1 MKTIVASQRAVSPTM
16 SHLVAANTVGATG
29 SSLLFWPL
37 AILLFVLASACPA
50 ADAFS
55 ESQRIVSQYKAV
67 FASPSKRLPAFHAV
81 DSPITGNGDIGL
93 TLNGPPE
100 RQRYWISKCDF
111 WKSGPSFK
119 QCGPSLIGGIDVSIE
134 SLKDASYHVEQTLYE
149 PVLASKFATPKGS
162 VTINAWVSATDSLV
176 VLELAAHDAPVR
188 VQIDLWTKDGYGSE
202 TAKGSATEVTWATR
216 KFVSSDLLFPTEAII
231 ALRTSPSV
239 PAAFT
244 LEPGKPITVVAAVM
258 TNHDAKGYETLA
270 VQKARDATTGE
281 VVRLRAEHRK
291 WWQSFWAES
300 YVELEDKLLEKHYYA
315 SHYVMAC
322 CSRNPKFPPGLYGN
336 WITLDRTAWSGD
348 IHLNYN
354 HQTPFWAL
362 YSSNHIGLTECYD
375 APLLEQL
382 EGFQRDARTFLNKKG
397 AYASVGIGPKGLI
410 CRFPDKAGL
419 DQAYKAKCNP
429 GSYDDL
435 AGQPMFLGQ
444 KSNALFAAMN
454 MILRYEYTY
463 DINYLRKVYPY
474 LTAVADFWEDYLVLE
489 NGRYVIHDD
498 SYGEVGPWEGK
509 DWKKLYGD
517 FNPIL
522 SLGFL
527 RVFFPSIINYSKV
540 LERDADKRAKWQD
553 VLDRLSELPV
563 VVENGRKRFRAC
575 EGGSGSGSKIVGL
588 DWMMIHSLVFPATN
602 FGLSSDASSLAMI
615 REDIKSWNDWSRHD
629 DNFQGLLIGAARVGY
644 DPDFLVARAKAVI
657 AKRSLPNLWIR
668 SGGGGIETCSGIPG
682 MINEMMLQSHGGVMR
697 IFPVFPRGQSGSFH
711 RLRTFGAF
719 LVSGAIDKGV
729 VQPIVIESE
738 KGRPCVLQ
746 NPWPGKKVII
756 SSKQGQTREISGDV
770 LRLPTVEGERLT
782 LTPQG

>member
-1 MKTIVASQRAVSPTM
+1 MKTVVASQRAGSPAM
-16 SHLVAANTVGATG
+16 LRLFAAEIAGAMG
-29 SSLLFWPL
+29 SSLAFWSL
-37 AILLFVLASACPA
+37 ANLLFVLASACPA

-67 FASPSKRLPAFHAV
+67 FDSPSKRLPAFHAV

-134 SLKDASYHVEQTLYE
+134 SLKDASYHVEQTIYE
-149 PVLASKFATPKGS
+149 PMLASKFATPKGS

-176 VLELAAHDAPVR
+176 VLEFAAHDAPVR
-188 VQIDLWTKDGYGSE
+188 VQLDLWTKDGYGSE
-202 TAKGSATEVTWATR
+202 TAKGSEAEVTWATR

-231 ALRTSPSV
+231 ALRNPGG
-239 PAAFT
+239 FT
-244 LEPGKPITVVAAVM
+244 LEPGKPVTIVAAVM
-258 TNHDAKGYETLA
+258 TNHDAKDYETLA
-270 VQKARDATTGE
+270 VEKARRSALDE

-291 WWQSFWAES
+291 WWRTFWAES
-300 YVELEDKLLEKHYYA
+300 YVELQDKLLEKHYYA

-354 HQTPFWAL
+354 HQAPFWAL
-362 YSSNHIGLTECYD
+362 YSSNHIELTECYD

-419 DQAYKAKCNP
+419 DQAYKAKCSP

-444 KSNALFAAMN
+444 KSNALFGAIN

-474 LTAVADFWEDYLVLE
+474 LTAVADFWEDYLILE

-509 DWKKLYGD
+509 DWKKRYGD

-527 RVFFPSIINYSKV
+527 RVFFNSMIAYSKD
-540 LERDADKRAKWQD
+540 LGRDADRRAKWHD
-553 VLDRLSELPV
+553 MLDRLSELPV

-588 DWMMIHSLVFPATN
+588 DWMMMHSLIFPATN

-615 REDIKSWNDWSRHD
+615 HEDIKSWNDWSRHD

-644 DPDFLVARAKAVI
+644 DPDILVARAKAVI
-657 AKRSLPNLWIR
+657 VKRSLPNLWIR

-682 MINEMMLQSHGGVMR
+682 MVNEMMLQSHGGVMR

-756 SSKQGQTREISGDV
+756 FSNQGQTREMSGDV
-770 LRLPTVEGERLT
+770 LRLLTVEGERLT

>member
-1 MKTIVASQRAVSPTM
+1 MKTIVASQRAASPAM
-16 SHLVAANTVGATG
+16 SHLVGAETAGAWG
-29 SSLLFWPL
+29 SSLPFWSL
-37 AILLFVLASACPA
+37 AILLLVLASACPA
-50 ADAFS
+50 ADAVS
-55 ESQRIVSQYKAV
+55 ESQRIVSPYKAV
-67 FASPSKRLPAFHAV
+67 FTKPSKLPAFHAV

-134 SLKDASYHVEQTLYE
+134 SLKDASYQVEHPLYQ
-149 PVLASKFATPKGS
+149 PGLASKFATASGS
-162 VTINAWVSATDSLV
+162 VTVNAWVSATDSLV
-176 VLELAAHDAPVR
+176 VLELAALDAPVQVR
-188 VQIDLWTKDGYGSE
+188 LDLWTKDGYGSE
-202 TAKGSATEVTWATR
+202 TAMGIDAEVRWATR
-216 KFVSSDLLFPTEAII
+216 KFVSADLLFPTEAII
-231 ALRTSPSV
+231 AMRSPS
-239 PAAFT
+239 AFT
-244 LEPGKPITVVAAVM
+244 LEPGKPVTVVAAVM
-258 TNHDAKGYETLA
+258 TNHDAKGYEALA
-270 VQKARDATTGE
+270 IGKARLATADQ
-281 VVRLRAEHRK
+281 VVRLREEHRK
-291 WWQSFWAES
+291 WWQNFWAES
-300 YVELEDKLLEKHYYA
+300 YVEIQDKLLEKHYYA

-354 HQTPFWAL
+354 HQAPFWAL
-362 YSSNHIGLTECYD
+362 YSSNHVGLTECYD

-382 EGFQRDARTFLNKKG
+382 EGFKRDARTYLNKKG

-419 DQAYKAKCNP
+419 DQVYKAKCTP

-444 KSNALFAAMN
+444 KSNALFGAMN

-463 DINYLRKVYPY
+463 DVDYLRKVYPY
-474 LTAVADFWEDYLVLE
+474 LTAVAEFWEDYLVLE

-509 DWKKLYGD
+509 DWTKLYGD

-527 RVFFPSIINYSKV
+527 RVFFKSMIAYSKD
-540 LERDADKRAKWQD
+540 LDCDADKRAKWQD
-553 VLDRLSELPV
+553 ILDRLSELPV

-588 DWMMIHSLVFPATN
+588 DWVMLHSLVFPATN
-602 FGLSSDASSLAMI
+602 IGLSSDTSSLAMI
-615 REDIKSWNDWSRHD
+615 REEMKLWD
-629 DNFQGLLIGAARVGY
+629 DKVWVSHGNNFQTALIGAARVGF
-644 DPDFLVARAKAVI
+644 DPDFLITKAKEVI
-657 AKRSLPNLWIR
+657 AHRSPSNLWIMA
-668 SGGGGIETCSGIPG
+668 GGGGIETCSGIPG
-682 MINEMMLQSHGGVMR
+682 LINEMMLQSHGGVMR
-697 IFPVFPRGQSGSFH
+697 VFPVFPAGQTASFY

-738 KGRPCVLQ
+738 KGRPCIIQ
-746 NPWPGKKVII
+746 NPWPGKTVVI
-756 SSKQGQTREISGDV
+756 SSSKGQTRELSGDV
-770 LRLPTVEGERLT
+770 VRLPTVEGERLT
-782 LTPQG
+782 LAPQG

>member
-1 MKTIVASQRAVSPTM
+1 MSRLMVANRACEMRSALP
-16 SHLVAANTVGATG
+16 
-29 SSLLFWPL
+29 LLFL
-37 AILLFVLASACPA
+37 AIVLFGLASDCPA
-50 ADAFS
+50 ADGFS

-119 QCGPSLIGGIDVSIE
+119 QCGPSLIGGIDVSIK
-134 SLKDASYHVEQTLYE
+134 SLEGASYHVEQPLYE

-162 VTINAWVSATDSLV
+162 VTIDAWVSATDSLV
-176 VLELAAHDAPVR
+176 VLELAAHDAAVR

-202 TAKGSATEVTWATR
+202 TAKGRSVEVTWATR
-216 KFVSSDLLFPTEAII
+216 KFVSADLLFSTEAII
-231 ALRTSPSV
+231 ALRSPSG
-239 PAAFT
+239 FT
-244 LEPGKPITVVAAVM
+244 LEPGKPVTVVAAVM
-258 TNHDAKGYETLA
+258 TNHDAKDYETLA
-270 VQKARDATTGE
+270 VEKAQRSVLDE

-291 WWQSFWAES
+291 WWRSFWAES
-300 YVELEDKLLEKHYYA
+300 YVELQDKLLEKHYYA

-354 HQTPFWAL
+354 HQAPFWAL
-362 YSSNHIGLTECYD
+362 YSSNHVGLTECYD

-397 AYASVGIGPKGLI
+397 AYASVGIGPKGLV

-419 DQAYKAKCNP
+419 DQVYKAKCTP

-444 KSNALFAAMN
+444 KSNALFGAMN

-463 DINYLRKVYPY
+463 DIHYLRKVYPY
-474 LTAVADFWEDYLVLE
+474 LTAVAEFWEDYLVLE

-498 SYGEVGPWEGK
+498 SYGEVGPWEGN
-509 DWKKLYGD
+509 DWRKLYGD

-527 RVFFPSIINYSKV
+527 RVFFKSMIAYSKD
-540 LERDADKRAKWQD
+540 LDCDADKRAKWQNI
-553 VLDRLSELPV
+553 LDRLSELPV

-588 DWMMIHSLVFPATN
+588 DWVMLHSLVFPATN
-602 FGLSSDASSLAMI
+602 IGLSSDTSSLAMI
-615 REDIKSWNDWSRHD
+615 REEMMLWD
-629 DNFQGLLIGAARVGY
+629 DKVWVSHGNNFQTALIGAARVGF
-644 DPDFLVARAKAVI
+644 DPDFLVAKAKEVI
-657 AKRSLPNLWIR
+657 AHRSTPNLWIMA
-668 SGGGGIETCSGIPG
+668 GGGGIETCSGIPG
-682 MINEMMLQSHGGVMR
+682 LINEMMLQSHGGVMR

-719 LVSGAIDKGV
+719 LVSGAIDKEV
-729 VQPIVIESE
+729 VRPIVIESE

-746 NPWPGKKVII
+746 NPWPGKKVVL
-756 SSKQGQTREISGDV
+756 SSNQGQTREVSGDV

-782 LTPQG
+782 LAPQR

>member
-1 MKTIVASQRAVSPTM
+1 
-16 SHLVAANTVGATG
+16 
-29 SSLLFWPL
+29 
-37 AILLFVLASACPA
+37 
-50 ADAFS
+50 
-55 ESQRIVSQYKAV
+55 
-67 FASPSKRLPAFHAV
+67 
-81 DSPITGNGDIGL
+81 
-93 TLNGPPE
+93 
-100 RQRYWISKCDF
+100 
-111 WKSGPSFK
+111 
-119 QCGPSLIGGIDVSIE
+119 
-134 SLKDASYHVEQTLYE
+134 
-149 PVLASKFATPKGS
+149 
-162 VTINAWVSATDSLV
+162 
-176 VLELAAHDAPVR
+176 
-188 VQIDLWTKDGYGSE
+188 
-202 TAKGSATEVTWATR
+202 
-216 KFVSSDLLFPTEAII
+216 
-231 ALRTSPSV
+231 
-239 PAAFT
+239 
-244 LEPGKPITVVAAVM
+244 
-258 TNHDAKGYETLA
+258 
-270 VQKARDATTGE
+270 
-281 VVRLRAEHRK
+281 
-291 WWQSFWAES
+291 
-300 YVELEDKLLEKHYYA
+300 
-315 SHYVMAC
+315 MAC

>member
-1 MKTIVASQRAVSPTM
+1 
-16 SHLVAANTVGATG
+16 
-29 SSLLFWPL
+29 
-37 AILLFVLASACPA
+37 
-50 ADAFS
+50 
-55 ESQRIVSQYKAV
+55 
-67 FASPSKRLPAFHAV
+67 
-81 DSPITGNGDIGL
+81 
-93 TLNGPPE
+93 
-100 RQRYWISKCDF
+100 
-111 WKSGPSFK
+111 
-119 QCGPSLIGGIDVSIE
+119 
-134 SLKDASYHVEQTLYE
+134 
-149 PVLASKFATPKGS
+149 
-162 VTINAWVSATDSLV
+162 
-176 VLELAAHDAPVR
+176 
-188 VQIDLWTKDGYGSE
+188 
-202 TAKGSATEVTWATR
+202 
-216 KFVSSDLLFPTEAII
+216 
-231 ALRTSPSV
+231 
-239 PAAFT
+239 
-244 LEPGKPITVVAAVM
+244 
-258 TNHDAKGYETLA
+258 
-270 VQKARDATTGE
+270 
-281 VVRLRAEHRK
+281 
-291 WWQSFWAES
+291 
-300 YVELEDKLLEKHYYA
+300 
-315 SHYVMAC
+315 
-322 CSRNPKFPPGLYGN
+322 
-336 WITLDRTAWSGD
+336 
-348 IHLNYN
+348 
-354 HQTPFWAL
+354 
-362 YSSNHIGLTECYD
+362 
-375 APLLEQL
+375 
-382 EGFQRDARTFLNKKG
+382 
-397 AYASVGIGPKGLI
+397 
-410 CRFPDKAGL
+410 
-419 DQAYKAKCNP
+419 
-429 GSYDDL
+429 
-435 AGQPMFLGQ
+435 
-444 KSNALFAAMN
+444 
-454 MILRYEYTY
+454 
-463 DINYLRKVYPY
+463 
-474 LTAVADFWEDYLVLE
+474 
-489 NGRYVIHDD
+489 VIHDD